1 MKKAIIL
8 YDGPCVLC
16 NAWVNRLCKWDKNDR
31 LRFATLDSKTGQ
43 DFFKENKIDPKK
55 LESVVFWIPKH
66 SFALGAQATFELFK
80 TLGGGFRVISFLRIL
95 PKFIT
100 KGVYRIIARNRYRWF
115 GKFDA
120 CPLPNTK
127 YTHKFLF

>member
-1 MKKAIIL
+1 MMVLVFFVMHGLIV
-8 YDGPCVLC
+8 CVSGI
-16 NAWVNRLCKWDKNDR
+16 KNDR
-31 LRFATLDSKTGQ
+31 LRFATLDSKTGR

-55 LESVVFWIPKH
+55 SESVVFWIPKH

-80 TLGGGFRVISFLRIL
+80 TLGGGFRVISFLGIL

-100 KGVYRIIARNRYRWF
+100 KGVYKIIARNRYRWF

-120 CPLPNTK
+120 CPLPNIK
-127 YTHKFLF
+127 YIHKFLV

>member
-1 MKKAIIL
+1 
-8 YDGPCVLC
+8 
-16 NAWVNRLCKWDKNDR
+16 LCKWDKNDR

-43 DFFKENKIDPKK
+43 AFFKENKIDPKK

-80 TLGGGFRVISFLRIL
+80 TLGGGFRVISLLRIL

-100 KGVYRIIARNRYRWF
+100 KGVYKIIARNRYRWF

-120 CPLPNTK
+120 CPLPNRK
-127 YTHKFLF
+127 YIHKFLV